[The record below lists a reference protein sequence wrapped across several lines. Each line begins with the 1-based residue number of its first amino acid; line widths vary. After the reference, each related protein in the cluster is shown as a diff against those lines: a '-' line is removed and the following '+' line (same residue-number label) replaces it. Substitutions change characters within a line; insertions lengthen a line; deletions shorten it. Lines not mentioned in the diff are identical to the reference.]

1 MKVLFL
7 GDIVGKSGR
16 LCMKEQ
22 LSKLKDQYQPDLV
35 IVNGENAAH
44 GKGITKRIYN
54 ELLGYGIDLITM
66 GNHTFSKSDIY
77 QFINEADRLVRPA
90 NMEPLGYGRGTQILQ
105 VGNKRVAISNLCT
118 EIFMNGI
125 TESPFS
131 CMERILAGI
140 DVDYH
145 FVDLHGETT
154 SEKIAFTYQ
163 FAGRVQAVV
172 GTHTHV
178 QTADER
184 IINGCAAISDL
195 GMCGAYDSVLG
206 RDTQEVLDRFI
217 NQAKTHYKI
226 ADGPAILCGLAVDFD
241 DTCNQAIRVE
251 RIQIRPEQL

>member
-1 MKVLFL
+1 MRVLFL

-22 LSKLKDQYQPDLV
+22 LPQLKAQYHPDLV

-44 GKGITKRIYN
+44 GKGITKKIYH
-54 ELLGYGIDLITM
+54 ELLGYGIDVITM

-77 QFINEADRLVRPA
+77 QFINEADRMVRPA
-90 NMEPLGYGRGTQILQ
+90 NMEPLGYGRSTLILQ
-105 VGNKRVAISNLCT
+105 LNSKRIAVSNLCA
-118 EIFMNGI
+118 EIFMNNV
-125 TESPFS
+125 TESPFA

-163 FAGRVQAVV
+163 FAGRVQAIV

-195 GMCGAYDSVLG
+195 GMCGAYHSVLG
-206 RDTQEVLDRFI
+206 RDTQEVLERFV

-226 ADGPAILCGLAVDFD
+226 AGGPAVLCGLLVDFD
-241 DTCNQAIRVE
+241 DSLHQAIKAE
-251 RIQIRPEQL
+251 RIQIRPL